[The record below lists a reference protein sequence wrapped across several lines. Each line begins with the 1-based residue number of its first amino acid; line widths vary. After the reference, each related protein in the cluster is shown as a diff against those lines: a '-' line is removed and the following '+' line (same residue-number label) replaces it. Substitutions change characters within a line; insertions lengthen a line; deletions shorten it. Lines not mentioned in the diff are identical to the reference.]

1 MSTSETTTNPTLA
14 LELVLARNDLTSFV
28 QQQARDTG
36 ARVGFTY
43 EGCPDAPSTYQQL
56 RGAYAE
62 SQANG
67 TPLPIYNQ
75 FCDTSIFFQDEDN
88 ICFRFWHD
96 VSHMQLGLS
105 FQLDDELEL
114 GIWHLEQLE
123 RAGFPKYSLPWQV
136 FRADIVGQIQLM
148 ALIGRF
154 PIHQRRFV
162 EECVEYGTEIGL
174 IEEIR
179 RVPEPDAPCPS
190 RSDILV
196 TS

>member
-1 MSTSETTTNPTLA
+1 MSTSEPTGSPA
-14 LELVLARNDLTSFV
+14 LSLEIMLARDELTRFV
-28 QQQARDTG
+28 RRQAREAA
-36 ARVGFTY
+36 ARVGFSY
-43 EGCPDAPSTYQQL
+43 EACADAPGTYQQL

-62 SQANG
+62 SRANG
-67 TPLPIYNQ
+67 TPLPIYDQ

-88 ICFRFWHD
+88 VRFRFWHD
-96 VSHMQLGLS
+96 VSHVGLGVS
-105 FQLDDELEL
+105 FRLEDELEL

-123 RAGFPKYSLPWQV
+123 RAGFPKGSLPWKV

-162 EECVEYGTEIGL
+162 YECVEYGMETGL
-174 IEEIR
+174 LEEIR
-179 RVPEPDAPCPS
+179 RVPEPDTPSRS

-196 TS
+196 AP

>member
-1 MSTSETTTNPTLA
+1 MSTSETTANPTLA

-28 QQQARDTG
+28 QAQTCETI

-43 EGCPDAPSTYQQL
+43 EACPDAPSTYQQL
-56 RGAYAE
+56 RGAYAG

-67 TPLPIYNQ
+67 TPLPISNQ
-75 FCDTSIFFQDEDN
+75 FCDSAIFLTNLDN
-88 ICFRFWHD
+88 VRFRFWHD
-96 VSHMQLGLS
+96 VSHVTLGVS
-105 FQLDDELEL
+105 FRLEDELEL

-123 RAGFPKYSLPWQV
+123 RAGYPKHSLPWKV
-136 FRADIVGQIQLM
+136 FQADIVGQIQLM

-162 EECVEYGTEIGL
+162 EDCVEYGTEIGL
-174 IEEIR
+174 MEEIR
-179 RVPEPDAPCPS
+179 RIPAPDAPCPS
-190 RSDILV
+190 RSDVLI